1 MALEPDAHTFVKG
14 DDIDVVYD
22 FLRRDRDEALL
33 EVTELRHR
41 QRVLEE
47 QIEKLGSVEHLVE
60 DHAACNVEIRQ
71 LRERNSQLEA
81 ELAAQQSTVRSVSS
95 SRDLL
100 AAELAAERRES
111 EMYQSAL
118 DEARVALEST
128 SAWGHETNSSLQ
140 KANDELHQKVV
151 DLRKQRSLRK
161 KIASRVRWELE
172 VRDRIS
178 VEVHG
183 SEASTK
189 D

>member
-47 QIEKLGSVEHLVE
+47 QIETLGSVVE